1 MHLPHRPLDNPAWS
15 WGVRVAIAP
24 PPCQRGLCP
33 QTPKSQR
40 VQGTPRACWSSP
52 ASNVLCDFGQ
62 VSSPLWD
69 SFSWS
74 PRFHLTLRSCE
85 RLSPDTFFL
94 PSTRNQLV
102 TKKSTR
108 KGGASSGNFDTGTAV
123 HCVPLFINDSEC
135 LRHLQSIP
143 GDGVSP
149 GDGGSSLPP
158 LIYFFFY
165 LVLPMNL
172 EPINGA
178 FWP

>member
-85 RLSPDTFFL
+85 RLSPDTFFYQAL
-94 PSTRNQLV
+94 ANSRSLRKAPEKVGCRLGISIRAPLCTVCHCSLMTANVCATCKAFPAMASAQVTAAAPS
-102 TKKSTR
+102 
-108 KGGASSGNFDTGTAV
+108 
-123 HCVPLFINDSEC
+123 
-135 LRHLQSIP
+135 LR
-143 GDGVSP
+143 
-149 GDGGSSLPP
+149 
-158 LIYFFFY
+158 
-165 LVLPMNL
+165 
-172 EPINGA
+172 
-178 FWP
+178 